1 MSGGTLLKRRIDVGL
16 PGSIPTFDEQANMSD
31 FVFLFRSSEEGRRA
45 AMGTPESAQR
55 SLQAWMTWIND
66 LEKNG
71 HLKSRGQPLEASGKI
86 VREQLVTD
94 GPFVEAKDI
103 VLGFM
108 VIQAPDVAH
117 AAEIAKGCPI
127 AIGGG
132 SVEVRPVMQLNF

>member
-1 MSGGTLLKRRIDVGL
+1 
-16 PGSIPTFDEQANMSD
+16 MSD
-31 FVFLFRSSEEGRRA
+31 FVFLFRSSEEDRRA

-55 SLQAWMTWIND
+55 SLQAWMTWIHD

-71 HLKSRGQPLEASGKI
+71 YLKSRGQPLEASGKI
-86 VREQLVTD
+86 VRQKIVTD

-108 VIQAPDVAH
+108 VVEARDVAQ

-127 AIGGG
+127 AAGGG
-132 SVEVRPVMQLNF
+132 SVEVRPVMQLTF